1 MKRLLSLAVFI
12 SCVLVASS
20 KIIGDVNGDEK
31 ISAADVATLI
41 SYLIDDNIQYDSRLA
56 DVDENGIVDNGD
68 VTALVEIILGLR
80 EAKQLVEDDV
90 DALIIKYADEGA
102 TYQLPEAWMP
112 YVTVT
117 VNGTDVTVTNTN
129 ATEEYVT
136 VLSGSCT
143 DGSFI
148 YNGSFKTSLMLNGL
162 SLTNQRGCCIDIE
175 DGKRVSLQLADGTVN
190 TLADGTAGKAALFCK
205 GHLEISGGGSLTVT
219 GNVKHAISAKEYI
232 EVKKSAGII
241 KIASAQSDGIHAEQ
255 YFKMNGGT
263 IVMRNIAGDGIQAEA
278 KLLGDELDGQLIV
291 NGGTIDIALAGD
303 DVAALKSDSL
313 LTIGGGSITI
323 VSTGNDVK
331 ALKSKA
337 DILVTDGTLSVT
349 QSGGYLVSEVT
360 DADGAVTYDPSYST
374 AVKADGKITVSG
386 GTVTVSSSADGGRG
400 LNATGRIDIEGGM
413 LDITADGGGGAL
425 DLSTAGSSSSTASSY
440 RLYVSLPTTNSGGY
454 QPGGQQSAWK
464 NVYLYDSSNTLVAQL
479 SQQQSFTV
487 NGQTTTF
494 YYYDFGTAT
503 TGTYYLQSDSYTSG
517 GGPGGGR
524 VYNIRS
530 ANISL
535 SLTGSDAFYAISNS
549 YSTSGSTRTYTIN
562 NVTSTYAGASSA
574 AEEGET
580 YKAFC
585 LKSDGD
591 ITITG
596 GTITLSH
603 SGTMS
608 KGIKAD
614 GSVTIS
620 GGTVS
625 DIAAGDYMII
635 GTDPTYS
642 TAIKCNTY
650 SGSDGEV
657 TILATGSASHG
668 ISADATL
675 TITGGTYDITL
686 SGDGATYSGN
696 GDTEGAG
703 SKALKSDADM
713 LLQGGTIT
721 INSSA
726 RGGKG
731 IKVGDSN
738 VSGAS
743 GAHLI
748 IGSATEVGRGP
759 SLTVAT
765 TGSYL
770 ATESSGGGWGGGPM
784 DEGFVGS
791 CKAVKC
797 MGPVDV
803 YGGTIRL
810 STKSNGAEGLES
822 KSIITVHGGT
832 LESDTYDDAINAAST
847 ITFDGGNVWAHAS
860 NNDAID
866 SNDGTTG
873 IVINDGVVIASGA
886 NSPEEGFD
894 CDNAAFVL
902 NGGVVIGTGGSQ
914 GGGGS
919 SGGQPTN
926 ASQPYVTLSSVS
938 LTSGTYLSLK
948 SSSGSVICSYRIPHT
963 TSSAQVLMSAP
974 QLSSGSNATIVY
986 GSSSISNPDVS
997 LWEGGYTTGATL
1009 TGGTSVNVTAKTR

>member
-1 MKRLLSLAVFI
+1 
-12 SCVLVASS
+12 
-20 KIIGDVNGDEK
+20 
-31 ISAADVATLI
+31 
-41 SYLIDDNIQYDSRLA
+41 
-56 DVDENGIVDNGD
+56 
-68 VTALVEIILGLR
+68 
-80 EAKQLVEDDV
+80 
-90 DALIIKYADEGA
+90 
-102 TYQLPEAWMP
+102 
-112 YVTVT
+112 
-117 VNGTDVTVTNTN
+117 
-129 ATEEYVT
+129 
-136 VLSGSCT
+136 
-143 DGSFI
+143 
-148 YNGSFKTSLMLNGL
+148 
-162 SLTNQRGCCIDIE
+162 
-175 DGKRVSLQLADGTVN
+175 
-190 TLADGTAGKAALFCK
+190 
-205 GHLEISGGGSLTVT
+205 
-219 GNVKHAISAKEYI
+219 
-232 EVKKSAGII
+232 
-241 KIASAQSDGIHAEQ
+241 
-255 YFKMNGGT
+255 
-263 IVMRNIAGDGIQAEA
+263 
-278 KLLGDELDGQLIV
+278 
-291 NGGTIDIALAGD
+291 
-303 DVAALKSDSL
+303 
-313 LTIGGGSITI
+313 
-323 VSTGNDVK
+323 
-331 ALKSKA
+331 
-337 DILVTDGTLSVT
+337 
-349 QSGGYLVSEVT
+349 
-360 DADGAVTYDPSYST
+360 
-374 AVKADGKITVSG
+374 
-386 GTVTVSSSADGGRG
+386 
-400 LNATGRIDIEGGM
+400 
-413 LDITADGGGGAL
+413 
-425 DLSTAGSSSSTASSY
+425 
-440 RLYVSLPTTNSGGY
+440 
-454 QPGGQQSAWK
+454 
-464 NVYLYDSSNTLVAQL
+464 
-479 SQQQSFTV
+479 
-487 NGQTTTF
+487 
-494 YYYDFGTAT
+494 
-503 TGTYYLQSDSYTSG
+503 
-517 GGPGGGR
+517 
-524 VYNIRS
+524 
-530 ANISL
+530 
-535 SLTGSDAFYAISNS
+535 
-549 YSTSGSTRTYTIN
+549 
-562 NVTSTYAGASSA
+562 
-574 AEEGET
+574 
-580 YKAFC
+580 
-585 LKSDGD
+585 
-591 ITITG
+591 
-596 GTITLSH
+596 
-603 SGTMS
+603 MS

-620 GGTVS
+620 GGVVS
-625 DIAAGDYMII
+625 DIAAGDYMIV

-657 TILATGSASHG
+657 TIVATGSASHG

-703 SKALKSDADM
+703 SKALKSDADR

-748 IGSATEVGRGP
+748 IGSATEAGRGP

-822 KSIITVHGGT
+822 KSTITVHGGT

-948 SSSGSVICSYRIPHT
+948 SSSGSVICSYRIPHI